1 MQTQRELLEDVVAVV
16 GDPRFT
22 TVEALLEGFRD
33 PDVDLTPAAATA
45 LLAAEGRA
53 GTA

>member
-1 MQTQRELLEDVVAVV
+1 MQTQRELLEGVVEVAA
-16 GDPRFT
+16 DPRFT
-22 TVEALLEGFRD
+22 TVEALLAGFRD
-33 PDVDLTPAAATA
+33 PGVDLTPAEATA